1 MADYIRKAGTLCA
14 NFMFSF
20 ADSSTMTD
28 PWNPCHP
35 WLPFIDAALQFLTCH
50 SQAQPVRVRIVNRNR
65 LTCFWIFVVLFC
77 CIAVQ
82 LKAGEGGEYRYGAYR
97 ESSYRAVSSTVD
109 SQLIFR
115 QMIEQR
121 DIKYAINTLIGE
133 GFTSSEIQDAVQ
145 NRLLRIR
152 GWHWPQNAC
161 SASGKIGEPG
171 EGTVVGPTYYLIIGR
186 ARILRWI
193 HEVGSS

>member
-1 MADYIRKAGTLCA
+1 M
-14 NFMFSF
+14 
-20 ADSSTMTD
+20 
-28 PWNPCHP
+28 
-35 WLPFIDAALQFLTCH
+35 QFLTCQSH
-50 SQAQPVRVRIVNRNR
+50 EQPVRVQSVKQNRVAR
-65 LTCFWIFVVLFC
+65 FGIFLVLFC
-77 CIAVQ
+77 CIAVP
-82 LKAGEGGEYRYGAYR
+82 LKAGGYGGYRYGAYR
-97 ESSYRAVSSTVD
+97 ESSYSAVSSTD
-109 SQLIFR
+109 SQVIFK

-145 NRLLRIR
+145 NRFLRIR
-152 GWHWPQNAC
+152 GWHWPENAC

-193 HEVGSS
+193 REVGSS